1 MLLTSHDLYDLH
13 TVFVHIRNA
22 PDSKESYAVTVRLLD
37 LFTKW
42 DFDPMIGGNIIRR
55 ALRPASELDRE
66 RWYWLD
72 TDNVYAYP
80 GRIFNPDHPIYP
92 MLRAA
97 FEAIF
102 SRLKAEDFENAGMV
116 ADAFH
121 NIPLILA
128 QHDTRGCRRRVAGE
142 LTRARKL
149 YGRAFLREE
158 LERLPR

>member
-1 MLLTSHDLYDLH
+1 MLLTTHDLYDLH
-13 TVFVHIRNA
+13 TVFVHIRHA
-22 PDSKESYAVTVRLLD
+22 
-37 LFTKW
+37 
-42 DFDPMIGGNIIRR
+42 
-55 ALRPASELDRE
+55 
-66 RWYWLD
+66 
-72 TDNVYAYP
+72 
-80 GRIFNPDHPIYP
+80 PDHPIYP

-102 SRLKAEDFENAGMV
+102 SRLKAGDFENAGTV

-128 QHDTRGCRRRVAGE
+128 VPETRGCRRRIAGE

-149 YGRAFLREE
+149 YGREFLREE